1 MTDTFKQEH
10 TDASVCAAAAATQF
24 FNETLNGQDR
34 PMCGFGWVAFFPA
47 NKGNT
52 KLGKAERK
60 LVESFG
66 FRKDYDGKS
75 WRLSNP
81 GRYRGQNVDAQYAG
95 ATAYAAYMKKE
106 TGMSFV
112 AREQLD

>member
-1 MTDTFKQEH
+1 MTDTFTQDH
-10 TDASVCAAAAATQF
+10 ANATAQAVTAVTQF

-34 PMCGFGWVAFFPA
+34 PMCGFGWVAFYPA

-60 LVESFG
+60 LVESVG
-66 FRKDYDGKS
+66 FRKDYDGKT
-75 WRLSNP
+75 WRMSNP

-95 ATAYAAYMKKE
+95 AAAYAGRMSKE
-106 TGMSFV
+106 TGMTFV
-112 AREQLD
+112 AREALD